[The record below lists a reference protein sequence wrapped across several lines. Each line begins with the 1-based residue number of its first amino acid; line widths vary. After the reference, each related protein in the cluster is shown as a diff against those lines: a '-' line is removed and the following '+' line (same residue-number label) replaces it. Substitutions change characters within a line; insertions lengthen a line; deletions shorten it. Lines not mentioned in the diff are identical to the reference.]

1 MVLKYISLFSGI
13 GGFEVAIH
21 RLHPRAVCIGYSE
34 IDPKAISVYERNFP
48 THANLGDVSRINRSA
63 LLSAVK
69 KAGGCDLLVAGFPCN
84 DLSSINI
91 GGKGLKG
98 PQSGLFYEML
108 RIIRILLS
116 KNKRLNVVI
125 ENNASMAKVWKDM
138 ITKELSSLFGT
149 IHVVKLNSGD
159 MVVQNRRRYFWTTKL
174 VPAYAGSKTQAWK
187 DVLEKKPCTE
197 ATVNMISYL
206 NSMVESNRLEYVKA
220 KAVSLGLYKFVVNR
234 NRAGMGSR
242 WSKFVHH
249 SDTDKPNSSPILSRP
264 YPLIDRRGCAEGTFR
279 IRRFT
284 VKELARLFTFDDD
297 HVPEDTSVN
306 AAYSLFGKAV
316 VVRVVEHVLKHVF
329 K

>member
-21 RLHPRAVCIGYSE
+21 RLHPRAVCVGYSE
-34 IDPKAISVYERNFP
+34 IDPQAIAVYEKNFP
-48 THANLGDVSRINRSA
+48 KHSNLGNVKYISKRD

-69 KAGGCDLLVAGFPCN
+69 KARGCDLLVAGFPCN

-98 PQSGLFYEML
+98 PQSGLFYELL
-108 RIIRILLS
+108 RIIKILLS
-116 KNKRLNVVI
+116 VNKHMDVVI
-125 ENNASMAKVWKDM
+125 ENNASMAKVWKEL
-138 ITKELSSLFGT
+138 ITAELTTLLGN
-149 IHVVKLNSGD
+149 IHVVKMNSGD

-187 DVLEKKPCTE
+187 DVLEKNPCTE
-197 ATVNMISYL
+197 ATENMISYL
-206 NSMVESNRLEYVKA
+206 NSMVKSNRLEYVKA
-220 KAVSLGLYKFVVNR
+220 KAVSPGLYKFVVNR
-234 NRAGMGSR
+234 NRAGMSSR

-297 HVPEDTSVN
+297 HLPEGTSVN
-306 AAYSLFGKAV
+306 AAYGLFGKAV
-316 VVRVVEHVLKHVF
+316 VVKVVEHVLKHLL